1 MKMEVLLPIAVYI
14 ALMLMRTS
22 PMLRRIKAPE
32 ARCLRLEEAEFARL
46 NTEPHTPQTDGQL

>member
-1 MKMEVLLPIAVYI
+1 MEVLLPIAVYI

-22 PMLRRIKAPE
+22 PMLRRINALE

-46 NTEPHTPQTDGQL
+46 NTEHHNTTTDAKL

>member
-1 MKMEVLLPIAVYI
+1 MRMEVLLPIAVYI

-22 PMLRRIKAPE
+22 PMLRRINALE

-46 NTEPHTPQTDGQL
+46 NTEHHTPQTDGQL